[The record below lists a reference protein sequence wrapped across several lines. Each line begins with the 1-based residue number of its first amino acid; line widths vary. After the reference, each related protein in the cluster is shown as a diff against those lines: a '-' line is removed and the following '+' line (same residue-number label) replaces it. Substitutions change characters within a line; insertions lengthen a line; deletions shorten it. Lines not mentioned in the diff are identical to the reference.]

1 MKTGAGRT
9 SAAERIF
16 RCINYTFMSLLC
28 LTIIL
33 PFLNIFALALNEG
46 SDASRGG
53 IYFWP
58 RVFTFENFV
67 YIFKNEQLLR
77 AYIITVSRTLIG
89 TTLSVLF
96 TSIAAFGFKS
106 KTMPGRNL
114 MMGILFF
121 TTLFSGGVVPY
132 YILLNNLH
140 LTKSFLIFIL
150 PFMYSVYNIIILRTY
165 FSSISISLE
174 ESAKIDGAGEFKV
187 FFSIILPMSKPV
199 IAVVALFNGVMHW
212 NDWFTGTFYVRNET
226 ILPVATLL
234 HQMISNSQAIVRMM
248 QTSSHAAVHLQRMEV
263 TTQSL
268 QMAMVIICTLPI
280 MFLYPFV
287 QKYFVQGIM
296 IGAIKE

>member
-1 MKTGAGRT
+1 MYQLHIYELT
-9 SAAERIF
+9 SYVYPTR
-16 RCINYTFMSLLC
+16 
-28 LTIIL
+28 
-33 PFLNIFALALNEG
+33 FLNIFALALNEG
-46 SDASRGG
+46 SEASRGG